1 MSGHCFD
8 DPYNGNPL
16 ITPLGPMR
24 DRGSAAR
31 TLMYL
36 PAYPK
41 HMSELPVHI
50 RGNYLEQVRDIHIP
64 THAGVRIHER
74 IDKMI
79 RYGYRYRDPRHA
91 GTWRGNREGFAG
103 IGLSDMSP
111 AIMTVSGHSGTGKT
125 VALKRT
131 LQSYKQIVL
140 HDNFPSIRGKHYQVT
155 WLSVDVPHSG
165 RLVDLVANLMFA
177 WDRML
182 GKSNLDLPPR
192 FEGAIPKQ
200 SSGIARSTNEWL
212 AVALGHFLGVLHFD
226 EVQNFFKIGALENRR
241 KRSGKNVGM
250 ELSIA
255 EDACLKWVLTLSNT
269 WGIPVIFSGT
279 PDGVAALLNRMS
291 TAQRGTTFGYYEIR
305 RFENIEEK
313 GFDNLMDT
321 LSKYQYLAKPL
332 PLTDELRRAVLESS
346 GGIHRIIM
354 TLWISAQE
362 IALERPDDELKLS
375 DFKEASETLL
385 EPVAPAIAAL
395 RSNDP
400 KRMACYE
407 DMVSGAL
414 GFLGTPD
421 K

>member
-1 MSGHCFD
+1 MNNHSFY
-8 DPYNGNPL
+8 DPYHGNQL

-24 DRGSAAR
+24 DRDSAAQ
-31 TLMYL
+31 TLMCL
-36 PAYPK
+36 PTHPK
-41 HMSELPVHI
+41 NMSELPAHI

-79 RYGYRYRDPRHA
+79 RYGYRYRDPRQA
-91 GTWRGNREGFAG
+91 STWRGCREGFAG
-103 IGLSDMSP
+103 NALSDMSP
-111 AIMTVSGHSGTGKT
+111 AVMTVSGHSGTGKT
-125 VALKRT
+125 VAVKRT
-131 LQSYKQIVL
+131 LRSYKQIVL
-140 HDNFPSIRGKHYQVT
+140 HDNFPGIVGKHYQVT

-182 GKSNLDLPPR
+182 GASGLDLPLR
-192 FEGAIPKQ
+192 FENSIPKQ
-200 SSGIARSTNEWL
+200 PSGMARSTNEWL

-226 EVQNFFKIGALENRR
+226 EIQNFFKISALESRR
-241 KRSGKNVGM
+241 KRSGNKVGI

-279 PDGVAALLNRMS
+279 PDGVSAMVNRMS
-291 TAQRGTTFGYYEIR
+291 TAQRGTTFGYYEIP
-305 RFENIEEK
+305 RFENAEEK
-313 GFDNLMDT
+313 GFVNLMDT
-321 LSKYQYLAKPL
+321 LSKYQYLSKPL
-332 PLTDELRRAVLESS
+332 SLTDELRSTVLERS

-354 TLWISAQE
+354 MLWISAQE
-362 IALERPDDELKLS
+362 IALERPGDELRLS

-395 RSNDP
+395 LSNDP
-400 KRMACYE
+400 KRMARY
-407 DMVSGAL
+407 DDLMAGGIDFRST
-414 GFLGTPD
+414 FRT
-421 K
+421 